1 MDPGSYEGPFLTDR
15 PARSREEKDQP
26 GNSYLSASPFPR
38 PGKALIMAALSPL
51 TEERAMTA
59 ISQSVD
65 LDRRGRIAVLTV
77 NNPPVNAL
85 SQHVRQGLRDGL
97 KQAAADGG
105 VDAVVIVCAGRT
117 FIAGADITEFGK
129 PPAAPGLHEV
139 LDMIESSSKPIVAA
153 IHGTALGGGLEVT
166 LACHYRVG
174 VKDARFG
181 LPEVK
186 LGLLPGAGGTQRL
199 PRVVG
204 VEKALS
210 MMVSGDPIRADEAL
224 RAGLIDE
231 IVQGDLA
238 AAGVAFAEKV
248 LNERRPLKKIRDLTD
263 KIDAARGK
271 PEIFAEFR
279 KSVARQTRGFRAPE
293 NIVKAVE
300 AAVSLPFDQGIKR
313 ERELFVELLN
323 SSESKAQRYFFFAE
337 REAAKIPDVPADTPP
352 REIKTAA
359 VIGAGTMGGGI
370 AMNFANAGIPVTV
383 VEVAR
388 EALDRGLGIVRKNYE
403 ATAARG
409 RLTAADV
416 EKRMGLITPSVDF
429 QAVANADIVIEAVF
443 EEMPIK
449 KEVFAK
455 LDAICKP
462 DAVLATNTSTL
473 DVDEIASATKRPESV
488 IGTHFFSPANVMRL
502 LENVRGQK
510 SSKTTIATA
519 MAIGRRIG
527 KVPVLV
533 GVCYGFVGNRMLH
546 QRGLQAEKLI
556 LEGAAPHQVD
566 KVLTD
571 FGFPMGPFAMG
582 DLAGLDVGWRIRKG
596 RGAKAPVADRICELG
611 RFGQKTG
618 AGYYKY
624 EKGDRTPIPDPEVEK
639 IIVDVATSMGI
650 TRRFVSDE
658 EILQRLLYPMVNEG
672 AKILDEKIAIRA
684 SDIDVIWVYGYG
696 WPVYRGGPM
705 FWADAIGL
713 RALRDRMLEF
723 QKQSGDA
730 FWSPA
735 PLLDRLANEGRGFTG

>member
-1 MDPGSYEGPFLTDR
+1 
-15 PARSREEKDQP
+15 
-26 GNSYLSASPFPR
+26 
-38 PGKALIMAALSPL
+38 
-51 TEERAMTA
+51 MTA
-59 ISQSVD
+59 ITQSVD
-65 LDRRGRIAVLTV
+65 LDRRGRVAVLTV

-85 SQHVRQGLRDGL
+85 SQHVRQGLHDGL
-97 KQAAADGG
+97 KQAIADS
-105 VDAVVIVCAGRT
+105 ATQAIVIACAGRT

-129 PPAAPGLHEV
+129 PPADPSLHSV
-139 LDMIESSSKPIVAA
+139 LDLIEGSPKPVVAA

-224 RAGLIDE
+224 ASSLIDQ
-231 IVQGDLA
+231 IVDGDLT

-248 LNERRPLKKIRDLTD
+248 LAEKRPRKKIRDLDD
-263 KIDAARGK
+263 KLAAVRGT
-271 PEIFAEFR
+271 PEVFANFR

-300 AAVSLPFDQGIKR
+300 GAVSLPFDQGLKR

-323 SSESKAQRYFFFAE
+323 SPESKAQRYFFFAE
-337 REAAKIPDVPADTPP
+337 RDAVKVPDVPADTPAKDVKP
-352 REIKTAA
+352 AA

-370 AMNFANAGIPVTV
+370 AMNFANARIPVTV
-383 VEVAR
+383 VEVAT

-409 RLTAADV
+409 RLSAADV

-455 LDAICKP
+455 LDAVCKP

-502 LENVRGQK
+502 LQNVRGQK

-519 MAIGRRIG
+519 MTIGRRIG

-533 GVCYGFVGNRMLH
+533 GVCYGFVGNRM
-546 QRGLQAEKLI
+546 
-556 LEGAAPHQVD
+556 
-566 KVLTD
+566 
-571 FGFPMGPFAMG
+571 
-582 DLAGLDVGWRIRKG
+582 
-596 RGAKAPVADRICELG
+596 
-611 RFGQKTG
+611 
-618 AGYYKY
+618 
-624 EKGDRTPIPDPEVEK
+624 
-639 IIVDVATSMGI
+639 
-650 TRRFVSDE
+650 
-658 EILQRLLYPMVNEG
+658 
-672 AKILDEKIAIRA
+672 
-684 SDIDVIWVYGYG
+684 
-696 WPVYRGGPM
+696 
-705 FWADAIGL
+705 
-713 RALRDRMLEF
+713 
-723 QKQSGDA
+723 
-730 FWSPA
+730 
-735 PLLDRLANEGRGFTG
+735 